1 MAGQVLFI
9 SIDALAPTVGLVAV
23 THLSVL
29 ASLSVLDL
37 DSERADPGWAAPLD
51 AVSV

>member
-9 SIDALAPTVGLVAV
+9 SLDALAPTVGLVAA

-29 ASLSVLDL
+29 ANLSVLDL
-37 DSERADPGWAAPLD
+37 GSERADPRWTSPLD
-51 AVSV
+51 AVSA